1 MDRDYVKLIQSISE
15 QKGQL
20 FSIIKNLDCYNNRVY
35 TLFITICLE
44 VHMFGL
50 PGITAAVLFGF
61 PIFWIVYTIIFFV
74 KSKDW
79 PKDVETEEEGGT
91 NNG

>member
-1 MDRDYVKLIQSISE
+1 
-15 QKGQL
+15 
-20 FSIIKNLDCYNNRVY
+20 
-35 TLFITICLE
+35 
-44 VHMFGL
+44 MFGL
-50 PGITAAVLFGF
+50 PGSTAAVLFGF

-79 PKDVETEEEGGT
+79 PDDVETGEKEGA